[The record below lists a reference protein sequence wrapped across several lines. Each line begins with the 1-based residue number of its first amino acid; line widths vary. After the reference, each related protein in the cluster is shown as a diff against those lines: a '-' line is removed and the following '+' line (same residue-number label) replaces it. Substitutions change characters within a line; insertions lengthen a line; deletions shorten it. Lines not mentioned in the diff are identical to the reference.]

1 MNNKITK
8 TLTTGMV
15 ATIAMTIVMFMAPLM
30 GLPKMNAA
38 EMLSMTM
45 GFPIVIGWVMHFMIG
60 IIFTLGYTFI
70 FSKLLN
76 KISNK
81 ILNGA
86 IFGMIVFVFAQIA
99 MAMMGLI
106 FTLPK
111 MSGNMGLMMLGSVI
125 GHVVFGIAVAVILK
139 TKEEIHNSILIKS

>member
-8 TLTTGMV
+8 TLLAGIV
-15 ATIAMTIVMFMAPLM
+15 ATIVMTIVMFMAPLM
-30 GLPKMNAA
+30 GLPKMDAA

-45 GFPIVIGWVMHFMIG
+45 GFHIIVGWVMHFMIG
-60 IIFTLGYTFI
+60 VIFALSYTFI
-70 FSKLLN
+70 FSKLLL

-99 MAMMGLI
+99 MAMMGLV
-106 FTLPK
+106 FTMPK
-111 MSGNMGLMMLGSVI
+111 MSGNMTLMMLGSII
-125 GHVVFGIAVAVILK
+125 GHLVYGIVVTGFLRS
-139 TKEEIHNSILIKS
+139 KENVQKSILVQS